1 MNNIINYI
9 IGFFTPATSV
19 ESILGAFLKVQA
31 DLEAHAVRS
40 AAKAEALQDQMDELR
55 AVQYAFDA
63 EAGLASLHADR
74 LHAFL
79 TV

>member
-1 MNNIINYI
+1 MTNIIDYI
-9 IGFFTPATSV
+9 RRLFTPPSV
-19 ESILGAFLKVQA
+19 ESILGTFRKVQA
-31 DLEAHAVRS
+31 DLEAHAVSS
-40 AAKAEALQDQMDELR
+40 AAKAEALQDRMDELR
-55 AVQYAFDA
+55 AVQYEFDC